1 MAWILIFCVIIL
13 TQHISSVE
21 IKQTNKNMNE
31 ALYSEVSEEAT
42 ETEGLTLP
50 EETDIN
56 IGRRQ
61 TLVGVVSVCILGA
74 LANIQPVY
82 EYMGNT
88 VVMVFNGLI
97 VLALLGYTV
106 EGFLDWHSPVE
117 HSTEVEEGE

>member
-1 MAWILIFCVIIL
+1 
-13 TQHISSVE
+13 
-21 IKQTNKNMNE
+21 MNE

-42 ETEGLTLP
+42 EAEGLTLP

-61 TLVGVVSVCILGA
+61 TLVGTVSTCILLA
-74 LANIQPVY
+74 LINIQPVY

-88 VVMVFNGLI
+88 IVMVFNGI
-97 VLALLGYTV
+97 IILALLGYTV
-106 EGFLDWHSPVE
+106 EGFLDWHSPVK